1 MAKQR
6 PLLTV
11 GIEEEYQI
19 VDPETRELKSYITQ
33 FLDKGTRVSRRKVQ
47 PEFMQSQVELG
58 TEVCKDIAE
67 LYTELA
73 QQRGAILDLAE
84 DQGLSIVSAGTH
96 PFSHWVDQ
104 DITPKER
111 YAGLLE
117 EMQAIAQRLLIFGM
131 HVHIGIEDRDFAID
145 AMNVMR
151 YMVPHIQA
159 LATSSPFWNGRNT
172 GLKSYR
178 SVLFSDLPRTGL
190 PDYFPDWASF
200 DKFVNELVST
210 GCIPDGS
217 KIWWD
222 VRPHWQFPTIEF
234 RMCDACTTI
243 DEAIAIA
250 ALLQAIVAWLWD
262 LRQKNMTFRI
272 YRRDMIEENRWRA
285 IRYGLDGKLIDWGKE
300 EELPARWLIREL
312 LRLVDPYVEELGS
325 RKYIEYIHTILEHG
339 SSADRQLRVYKE
351 TDGDFK
357 AVVDLLI
364 AETQRGVIRPT
375 D

>member
-1 MAKQR
+1 MAIPK
-6 PLLTV
+6 PTLTV

-33 FLDKGTRVSRRKVQ
+33 FLDKGTRVSHREVK

-58 TEVCKDIAE
+58 TAVCKNIAE
-67 LYTELA
+67 LHIELA

-84 DQGLSIVSAGTH
+84 QQGLTIVSAGTH
-96 PFSHWVDQ
+96 PFSRWVDQ
-104 DITPKER
+104 DITPKQR

-117 EMQAIAQRLLIFGM
+117 EMQAVAQRLLIFGM

-151 YMVPHIQA
+151 YMVPHISA

-190 PDYFPDWASF
+190 PDHFPDWASF
-200 DKFVNELVST
+200 EKFIGSLVNT
-210 GCIPDGS
+210 GCIPNGS

-262 LRQKNMTFRI
+262 LRQKNMTFRQ
-272 YRRDMIEENRWRA
+272 YRRDLIEENRWRA

-325 RKYIEYIHTILEHG
+325 RPYIEPIYTILEHG

-351 TDGDFK
+351 SGGDFK

-364 AETQRGVIRPT
+364 EETKRGVIRPGE
-375 D
+375 

>member
-1 MAKQR
+1 MAIPK
-6 PLLTV
+6 PSLTV

-33 FLDKGTRVSRRKVQ
+33 FLDKGTRVSHRKVQ

-67 LYTELA
+67 LHTELA

-84 DQGLSIVSAGTH
+84 EQGLTIVSAGTH
-96 PFSHWVDQ
+96 PFSRWVDQ
-104 DITPKER
+104 DITPKQR

-117 EMQAIAQRLLIFGM
+117 EMQAVAQRLLIFGM

-151 YMVPHIQA
+151 YMVPHISA

-190 PDYFPDWASF
+190 PDHFPDWASF
-200 DKFVNELVST
+200 EKFIGSLVNT
-210 GCIPDGS
+210 GCIPNGS

-234 RMCDACTTI
+234 RMCDGCTTI

-262 LRQKNMTFRI
+262 LRQKNMTFRQ
-272 YRRDMIEENRWRA
+272 YRRDLIEENRWRA

-325 RKYIEYIHTILEHG
+325 RPYIEPIYSILEHG

-351 TDGDFK
+351 SGGDFK

-364 AETQRGVIRPT
+364 EETKRGVIRPE

>member
-1 MAKQR
+1 MATQR
-6 PLLTV
+6 PSLTV

-33 FLDKGTRVSRRKVQ
+33 FLDKGTRVSKREVK

-58 TEVCKDIAE
+58 TEVCQNIAE
-67 LYTELA
+67 LHDELA
-73 QQRGAILDLAE
+73 RQRGAILDLAE
-84 DQGLSIVSAGTH
+84 EQGLTIVSAGTH
-96 PFSHWVDQ
+96 PFSRWVDQ
-104 DITPKER
+104 DITPKQR

-117 EMQAIAQRLLIFGM
+117 EMQAVAQRLLIFGM

-151 YMVPHIQA
+151 YMVPHITA

-190 PDYFPDWASF
+190 PDHFPDWASF
-200 DKFVNELVST
+200 EKFIGTLVNT

-234 RMCDACTTI
+234 RMCDGCTTI
-243 DEAIAIA
+243 DEAIGIA

-262 LRQKNMTFRI
+262 LRQKNMTFRH
-272 YRRDMIEENRWRA
+272 YRRDLIDENRWRA

-312 LRLVDPYVEELGS
+312 MRLVDPYVDELGS
-325 RKYIEYIHTILEHG
+325 RQYIEPIYTILEHG

-351 TDGDFK
+351 SGGDFK

-364 AETQRGVIRPT
+364 EETKRGVIRPEE
-375 D
+375 

>member
-6 PLLTV
+6 PQLTV

-67 LYTELA
+67 LHTELT
-73 QQRGAILDLAE
+73 QQRRVILELAE
-84 DQGLSIVSAGTH
+84 NEGLAIVSAGTH

-104 DITPKER
+104 DITPKQR

-117 EMQAIAQRLLIFGM
+117 EMQAIAQRMLIFGM

-151 YMVPHIQA
+151 YMVPHIQS

-190 PDYFPDWASF
+190 PDYFPDWATF
-200 DKFVNELVST
+200 EKFIHGLVST

-222 VRPHWQFPTIEF
+222 VRPHWQFPTVEF

-243 DEAIAIA
+243 DESIAIA

-272 YRRDMIEENRWRA
+272 YRRDLIEENRWRA

-325 RKYIEYIHTILEHG
+325 RKYIEYIYTILEHG
-339 SSADRQLRVYKE
+339 SSADRQLHVYNE
-351 TDGDFK
+351 TNGDFK

-364 AETQRGVIRPT
+364 EETKRGVIRPGE
-375 D
+375 